1 MSEIV
6 LPGDFLDERKGR
18 KVGKGAYF
26 EGEKVFAKVLG
37 VARVDQDFISVFPL
51 SGEYLPSVGDRAIGT
66 IEEVQ
71 ISGWLVN
78 INSPYMAFLPVSE
91 GVEEFFDMRQT
102 DISRFY
108 DKGDI
113 ISCRVSK
120 VTKAKT
126 VQVTM
131 NDEGARKLFGGIILK
146 VTPSKVPRMI
156 GKEGSMVSL
165 IKSKTGC
172 DISIGQN
179 GVVWIRGENKAK
191 AIEAILTIEKESHVA
206 GLTEK
211 IEKLLG

>member
-1 MSEIV
+1 MSDIV

-18 KVGKGAYF
+18 KIGKGAYW

-37 VARVDQDFISVFPL
+37 IAKIEPDYISVIPL
-51 SGEYLPSVGDRAIGT
+51 SGEYLPSVGDRVIGT

-71 ISGWLVN
+71 ISGWFVN

-91 GVEEFFDMRQT
+91 GVSEFFDIRQT
-102 DISRFY
+102 DISRFF
-108 DKGDI
+108 DKGNI

-120 VTKAKT
+120 VTKTKT

-131 NDEGARKLFGGIILK
+131 NDVGARKLFGGIILK

-156 GKEGSMVSL
+156 GKDGSMVNL

-179 GVVWIRGENKAK
+179 GVVWIRGENKSK

-211 IEKLLG
+211 IEKMLG